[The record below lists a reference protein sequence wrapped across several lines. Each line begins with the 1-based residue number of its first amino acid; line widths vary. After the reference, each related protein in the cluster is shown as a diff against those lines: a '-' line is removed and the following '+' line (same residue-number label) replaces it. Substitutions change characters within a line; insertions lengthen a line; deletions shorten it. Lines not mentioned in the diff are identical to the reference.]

1 MKRKPVQSTAIVSIG
16 YDMEKELLEVE
27 FAGTHD
33 VYQYFDVA
41 PELYEELIKADSIG
55 AYFNHYVKFHHEEYK
70 VN

>member
-1 MKRKPVQSTAIVSIG
+1 MKRKPVQSSAIVSIG

-27 FAGTHD
+27 FADHD
-33 VYQYFDVA
+33 VYHYFDVA

-55 AYFNHYVKFHHEEYK
+55 AYFNRYVKFEHEEYK